1 MYKPKAQIVWYA
13 SSNRCAEKN
22 KADEKNGEIG
32 EKSGF
37 WLDLGHFSR
46 LHTKIKT
53 KSGVRWLKIC
63 TNQRRKLCDMPRRLD
78 LLEKNNADEKMVE
91 KVWKSHD
98 FDSILDIFQDCKP
111 KTGSNQAY
119 DGLKFVQTKGANCVI
134 CLID

>member
-46 LHTKIKT
+46 LQTKKKIKL
-53 KSGVRWLKIC
+53 GVGRLKIC
-63 TNQRRKLCDMPRRLD
+63 TNQRRKMCDMPHWLD
-78 LLEKNNADEKMVE
+78 CREKKCRGKN
-91 KVWKSHD
+91 
-98 FDSILDIFQDCKP
+98 
-111 KTGSNQAY
+111 
-119 DGLKFVQTKGANCVI
+119 GLKSVKVMILTRFWIFFRIANQK
-134 CLID
+134 